1 MGQGQRQDAAPAS
14 RRVAA
19 LELPDLPEGALVL
32 VDSAPIIY
40 VLERHPRFAA
50 RFQPLFE
57 RHAAG
62 EIFFAVTTM
71 TIAEVLAGPL
81 GAGEEALAK
90 RYRAVMES
98 WRVIDLTA
106 DIAES
111 AARLR
116 AGLKLKLPDAIQ
128 AASALAVN
136 ADALVTHDRDFS
148 RVKTLTVLR

>member
-1 MGQGQRQDAAPAS
+1 MGSLDLS
-14 RRVAA
+14 A
-19 LELPDLPEGALVL
+19 LPQGALVL

-40 VLERHPRFAA
+40 VLEGHARYAS

-57 RHAAG
+57 RQAAG
-62 EIFFAVTTM
+62 DIAFAVATI
-71 TIAEVLAGPL
+71 TIAEVLTGPL

-98 WRVIDLTA
+98 WQVVNLTA

-111 AARLR
+111 AARFRAASKLR
-116 AGLKLKLPDAIQ
+116 LADAIQ
-128 AASALAVN
+128 AASAIAVN

-148 RVKTLTVLR
+148 KLKSLAVLS